1 MLGIIT
7 KKRKKTEKK
16 LLTNTHFRDIMEKAK
31 IHFLNY
37 LKKYFIIVKEVH
49 RLEENQVILE
59 LKNISK
65 FFPGVKALDDVNFR
79 LKKGTVH
86 VLCGENGAGKSTLM
100 KIIDGV
106 YKPDKGEM
114 FINGEKVT
122 IKDPMDAKANGIAM
136 IFQELSY
143 VPDLT
148 LEENLCMGIW
158 PKKGI
163 RIDWK
168 KIRRRTQ
175 ELMAQEGLDYAPDV
189 KLRSLSVS
197 DIQMLEI
204 LKAVSYDAK
213 IIIMDEPTSAITDK
227 EVKRLFQK
235 IADLKARGA
244 SIIYISHKMDE
255 IFQIADEI
263 TVFRDGKSI
272 ITKDAK
278 DLTVDQV
285 VEYMVGRKIENQYPK
300 EILPIG
306 EDILQVE
313 GLTQPGVFENVNF
326 HVRSGEI
333 VGFAGL
339 MGAGRTEIMRALFGL
354 DPYSAGKVRIK
365 GKEVRI
371 RNVRQ
376 SIKNGLAM
384 LTEDRRRTG
393 IVPVL
398 SVKFNTM
405 LASMDKVIY
414 KGRLHAKEEDKIVTE
429 ACESMKVKTP
439 SLDAKIANLSGGNQQ
454 KVVLAKWLI
463 CDPDILIADEP
474 TRGIDV
480 GAKREIYE
488 LMGKYA
494 SQGKGI
500 IMISSELPELIG
512 VCDRIYVVSE
522 GRIAGML
529 SRDEFSQEAI
539 MQMAVSKARDEKG
552 A

>member
-1 MLGIIT
+1 M
-7 KKRKKTEKK
+7 
-16 LLTNTHFRDIMEKAK
+16 A
-31 IHFLNY
+31 
-37 LKKYFIIVKEVH
+37 
-49 RLEENQVILE
+49 ENQTILE
-59 LKNISK
+59 LQHISK
-65 FFPGVKALDDVNFR
+65 YFPGVKALDDVNFK

-106 YKPDKGEM
+106 YQADKGDV
-114 FINGEKVT
+114 FINGKKTV
-122 IKDPMDAKANGIAM
+122 IRDPLHAKANGIAM

-143 VPDLT
+143 VPDMT
-148 LEENLCMGIW
+148 LEENLCLGSW
-158 PKKGI
+158 PKKGA

-168 KIRRRTQ
+168 TVRRRT
-175 ELMAQEGLDYAPDV
+175 LDLSKQEGLPYAPDV

-197 DIQMLEI
+197 DIQMIEI
-204 LKAVSYDAK
+204 LKAVSYDAR

-227 EVKRLFQK
+227 EVKVLFQK

-272 ITKDAK
+272 ITKDAA

-300 EILPIG
+300 EQIPIG
-306 EDILQVE
+306 DEILSVE
-313 GLTQPGVFENVNF
+313 GLTQPGIFENVNF
-326 HVRSGEI
+326 HVNAGEI

-339 MGAGRTEIMRALFGL
+339 MGAGRTEIMRAIFGL
-354 DPYSAGKVRIK
+354 DPYSSGKIRIK
-365 GKEVRI
+365 GKDVHI
-371 RNVRQ
+371 KNVRQ
-376 SIKNGLAM
+376 SIRNGLAM

-393 IVPVL
+393 IVPIL
-398 SVKFNTM
+398 SVKYNTT
-405 LASMDKVIY
+405 LASLDKIIY
-414 KGRLHAKEEDKIVTE
+414 KGLLHSGEENRVVKDS
-429 ACESMKVKTP
+429 CDSMKVKTP
-439 SLDAKIANLSGGNQQ
+439 SYETPIANLSGGNQQ

-463 CDPDILIADEP
+463 CNPQILIADEP

-488 LMGKYA
+488 LMNKFA
-494 SQGKGI
+494 SNGKGI

-512 VCDRIYVVSE
+512 ICDRIYVVSE
-522 GRIAGML
+522 GHIAGML
-529 SRDEFSQEAI
+529 SRSEFSQEAI
-539 MQMAVSKARDEKG
+539 MQLAVSNVQKEREA
-552 A
+552 

>member
-1 MLGIIT
+1 M
-7 KKRKKTEKK
+7 
-16 LLTNTHFRDIMEKAK
+16 
-31 IHFLNY
+31 
-37 LKKYFIIVKEVH
+37 
-49 RLEENQVILE
+49 EENQVILE

-306 EDILQVE
+306 DEILRVE
-313 GLTQPGVFENVNF
+313 GLSQPGVFENVNF
-326 HVRSGEI
+326 HVKAGEI

-354 DPYSAGKVRIK
+354 DPYSSGKILIK
-365 GKEVRI
+365 GKEVKI
-371 RNVRQ
+371 KNVRQ

-414 KGRLHAKEEDKIVTE
+414 KGHLHAKEEDFIVTE

-439 SLDAKIANLSGGNQQ
+439 SLEAKIANLSGGNQQ

-488 LMGKYA
+488 LMGKFA

-529 SRDEFSQEAI
+529 SREEFSQEAI